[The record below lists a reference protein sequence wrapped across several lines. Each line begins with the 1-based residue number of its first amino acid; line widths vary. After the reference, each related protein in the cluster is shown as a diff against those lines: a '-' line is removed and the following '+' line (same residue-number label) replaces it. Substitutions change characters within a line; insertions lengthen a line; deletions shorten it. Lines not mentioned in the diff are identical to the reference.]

1 MSCFNGAGVASNASL
16 GPLSFDDT
24 PPSFEANALSTVGL
38 RAHRG
43 IDYSSNS
50 VVRLRVGVAMD
61 LESGLRSLVLR
72 VHARGSSR
80 SWSQLSVFLALADG
94 PPPPLACLG
103 LVSWDSLTHFQGL
116 QNQVHQRPR
125 GRSGGECEQIA
136 GL

>member
-16 GPLSFDDT
+16 GLLSFDDT

-61 LESGLRSLVLR
+61 LESGLRSL
-72 VHARGSSR
+72 
-80 SWSQLSVFLALADG
+80 
-94 PPPPLACLG
+94 
-103 LVSWDSLTHFQGL
+103 
-116 QNQVHQRPR
+116 
-125 GRSGGECEQIA
+125 
-136 GL
+136 